1 MQLLHTKLLPP
12 ALPDAAVAA
21 ASGARTLT
29 GMPS

>member
-1 MQLLHTKLLPP
+1 MQLLHTKLLP
-12 ALPDAAVAA
+12 ALPDAVVVA